1 MKPTPMGSAAPC
13 VYGKRSGRPEDQ
25 DGDSRRGVL
34 SAEVRAG
41 QYKYDDIEVAAHL
54 RGMLD
59 APR

>member
-1 MKPTPMGSAAPC
+1 VRVRQTEWS
-13 VYGKRSGRPEDQ
+13 PEDQ

-41 QYKYDDIEVAAHL
+41 QYKYNDIEVAAAHL